1 MVNGTIKLVVCD
13 IDDTLVHKELHLS
26 KKVIDTIKKLR
37 YQGVYFTFAT
47 GRMPYRVEVFAEEAE
62 LDIPF
67 VANNGSVLYS
77 KGKAVYRKLFQA
89 SILKDTL
96 RGFMSVDPE
105 FTVIF
110 SYEDRE
116 CPIRRTSWIEAR
128 LHKYRGYDEILG
140 DTDEVWGQD
149 VHKVYVLD
157 DGRTGLIGKVAAA
170 LKSLD
175 GGLNYFQYGEYS
187 IEIVADGC
195 TKASGVERLIE
206 YIKVE
211 KDQVMAIGDHTNDIE
226 VVSMV
231 GLGIAVANADPKLKS
246 VADYITYG
254 AYENGV
260 IEAID
265 RFVLNAEGT
274 KDGKNNR

>member
-1 MVNGTIKLVVCD
+1 MVNGKVKLVVCD
-13 IDDTLVHKELHLS
+13 IDDTLVHKQLHLS
-26 KKVIDTIKKLR
+26 ETVIDTIRKLR
-37 YQGVYFTFAT
+37 GQGIYFTFAT
-47 GRMPYRVEVFAEEAE
+47 GRMPYRVEVFAEEAG

-67 VANNGSVLYS
+67 VANNGSILYS
-77 KGKAVYRKLFQA
+77 GGEAVYRKLFQA

-96 RGFMSVDPE
+96 RRFMAEDPE

-116 CPIRRTSWIEAR
+116 CPIRRTPWIEAR

-140 DTDEVWGQD
+140 DTDEVWEQAVD
-149 VHKVYVLD
+149 KVYVLD
-157 DGRTGLIGKVAAA
+157 DGRTGLIGDVAAA
-170 LKSLD
+170 LESLTS
-175 GGLNYFQYGEYS
+175 GISYFQYGEYS

-206 YIKVE
+206 YMEME

-231 GLGIAVANADPKLKS
+231 GLGIAVANADRKLKA
-246 VADYITYG
+246 VADYITCG
-254 AYENGV
+254 AYEDGV
-260 IEAID
+260 IEAIN

-274 KDGKNNR
+274 KDGKSNC